1 MPEQSPSPMMSDDEI
16 VEGIRGQ
23 DERILNWLYD
33 NYLQSVRHHV
43 IMNSGSEDDV
53 ADVFQESIIVLY
65 RRITKGKLS
74 LSTDLKGFF
83 FGIARN
89 IWKAQLRYKCRITR
103 IDSDIA
109 EDPSVDLFEDQVL
122 ERIVARAFGKLKPD
136 AQMILKLYSEGLTF
150 SEIANRMDLKNEVYA
165 RRKKYLSKEALISL
179 IKKDPEYED
188 YFDRR

>member
-1 MPEQSPSPMMSDDEI
+1 MMSDDEI

-33 NYLQSVRHHV
+33 NYLQIVRHHV

-89 IWKAQLRYKCRITR
+89 IWKAQLRHKCRITR

-109 EDPSVDLFEDQVL
+109 EDPSVDLFEDQAL

-179 IKKDPEYED
+179 IKKDPEYGD